1 MERKH
6 IGFFYTFFQ
15 KHKAIT
21 KKILQWILIAFA
33 ATVLAVCS
41 YYISGCLD
49 RSNSVHNYLSLKPD
63 DMETLHS
70 ISDDYSL
77 LNQLSAFQHFEELC
91 LGNSNCLSQTFGLYC
106 YKNGIECEAT
116 NDQFVIKNRGND
128 VVVSNIDVSYMNIG
142 NDCIYYRSNND
153 RYIYSYSLE
162 TSEITVVINEQV
174 RQTLLDNDKLY
185 YIRMSDKVLCVYH
198 ITEDTV
204 SDVLED
210 NTGIRSFALL
220 GNAILYLDN
229 ENNLVLKDLSSEN
242 ISVIQKD
249 VDQFIYNGSIIIQKN
264 GKIYRMSLGKSKAH
278 VISSEESVLV
288 GCSYNSIFFTD
299 PSSTIL
305 YRYDLDRNLR
315 DNCEDISDGLLSCYE
330 TRDGEVKFRFIE

>member
-1 MERKH
+1 M
-6 IGFFYTFFQ
+6 GFFYTFFQ
-15 KHKAIT
+15 KHIAIT

-33 ATVLAVCS
+33 AIVLAVCS

-49 RSNSVHNYLSLKPD
+49 RSNSLHDYLSLKAD

-116 NDQFVIKNRGND
+116 NNQLVIKDRGND
-128 VVVSNIDVSYMNIG
+128 VVVSNSDVSYINIG

-204 SDVLED
+204 SHVLED

-229 ENNLVLKDLSSEN
+229 ENNLALRDIPSGYTS
-242 ISVIQKD
+242 IIQKD
-249 VDQFIYNGSIIIQKN
+249 VDQFIYNGSVILQKN
-264 GKIYRMSLGKSKAH
+264 GKIYRLSLGNSK
-278 VISSEESVLV
+278 IQQITSENSVLV
-288 GCSYNSIFFTD
+288 GCSYNSIFYTN
-299 PSSTIL
+299 PSSTVF
-305 YRYDLDRNLR
+305 YRYDLKKKKCDKESYLSHR
-315 DNCEDISDGLLSCYE
+315 LLSCYE
-330 TRDGEVKFRFIE
+330 THDGVVKFRFIK

>member
-1 MERKH
+1 M
-6 IGFFYTFFQ
+6 GFFYTFFQ
-15 KHKAIT
+15 KHIAIT
-21 KKILQWILIAFA
+21 KKILQWILITFA
-33 ATVLAVCS
+33 AIVLAVCS

-70 ISDDYSL
+70 ISDDYLL
-77 LNQLSAFQHFEELC
+77 LNQISAFQHFEELC
-91 LGNSNCLSQTFGLYC
+91 LGTSNCLSQTYGLYC

-116 NDQFVIKNRGND
+116 KNKF
-128 VVVSNIDVSYMNIG
+128 VVSVKEKRVFVSNSDVSYINIG
-142 NDCIYYRSNND
+142 KNRVYYRQNHD
-153 RYIYSYSLE
+153 RRIYSYSLVTE
-162 TSEITVVINEQV
+162 ESSIVINEQV
-174 RQTLLDNDKLY
+174 RQSLLDNDKLY
-185 YIRMSDKVLCVYH
+185 YIRMSDNALCVYH

-204 SDVLED
+204 SEVLED

-229 ENNLVLKDLSSEN
+229 ENNLVLKDLSSGN

-264 GKIYRMSLGKSKAH
+264 GKIYRMSLGKSKAQ

-305 YRYDLDRNLR
+305 YRYDLDKNFR

>member
-1 MERKH
+1 MERKQM
-6 IGFFYTFFQ
+6 GFFYTFFQ

-70 ISDDYSL
+70 ISDDYLL
-77 LNQLSAFQHFEELC
+77 LNQISAFQHFEELC
-91 LGNSNCLSQTFGLYC
+91 LGTSNCLSQTYGLYC

-116 NDQFVIKNRGND
+116 KNKF
-128 VVVSNIDVSYMNIG
+128 VVSVKEKRVFVSNSDVSYINIG
-142 NDCIYYRSNND
+142 KNRVYYRQNHD
-153 RYIYSYSLE
+153 RRIYSYSLVTE
-162 TSEITVVINEQV
+162 ESSIVINEQV
-174 RQTLLDNDKLY
+174 RQSLLDNDKLY
-185 YIRMSDKVLCVYH
+185 YIRMSDNALYVYH

-204 SDVLED
+204 SEVLED

-229 ENNLVLKDLSSEN
+229 ENNLALRDIPSGYTS
-242 ISVIQKD
+242 IIQKD
-249 VDQFIYNGSIIIQKN
+249 VDQFIYNGSVILQKN
-264 GKIYRMSLGKSKAH
+264 GKIYRLSLGNSK
-278 VISSEESVLV
+278 IQQITSENSVLV
-288 GCSYNSIFFTD
+288 GCSYNSIFYTN
-299 PSSTIL
+299 PSSTVF
-305 YRYDLDRNLR
+305 YRYDLKKKKCDKESYLSHR
-315 DNCEDISDGLLSCYE
+315 LLSCYE
-330 TRDGEVKFRFIE
+330 THDGVVKFRFIK